1 MTLLSKLIPLFIIT
15 PLVELAI
22 LIQVGKL
29 IGAWETV
36 GLVVI
41 TGIHGAVLA
50 QMEGL
55 RIWGALQAE
64 LMQGKMPT
72 NRLMDGVLIL
82 VGGLLLLTPGILT
95 DILGFSLIIPFTRP
109 LYRNWLKNKFKGK
122 ISAVNF
128 NQSRKQA
135 EVEVIEKLDNK

>member
-1 MTLLSKLIPLFIIT
+1 MTFLSKLIPLFIIM

-22 LIQVGKL
+22 LIQVGKW
-29 IGAWETV
+29 IGAWETI

-41 TGIHGAVLA
+41 TGILGAVLA

-72 NRLMDGVLIL
+72 NRLIDGVMIL
-82 VGGLLLLTPGILT
+82 VGGILLLTPGIIT
-95 DILGFSLIIPFTRP
+95 DILGFTLILPFTRP
-109 LYRNWLKNKFKGK
+109 FYRNWLKKKFEGRVKSVGFAH
-122 ISAVNF
+122 S
-128 NQSRKQA
+128 QSQRASA
-135 EVEVIEKLDNK
+135 EVKVIED